1 MLVVIPNENSVTEE
15 FEEELVDAYCMC
27 LSKLYLS

>member
-1 MLVVIPNENSVTEE
+1 MLVVIHNENSMTEV

-27 LSKLYLS
+27 LSKLYLP